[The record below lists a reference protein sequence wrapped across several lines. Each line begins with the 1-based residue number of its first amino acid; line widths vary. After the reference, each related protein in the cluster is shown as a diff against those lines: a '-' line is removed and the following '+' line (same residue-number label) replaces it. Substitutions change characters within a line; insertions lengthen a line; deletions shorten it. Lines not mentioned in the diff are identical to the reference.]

1 MYSFEQI
8 PPGSPWPSEMEI
20 SVEDSNLEFLKLAYI
35 HYRFQLT
42 FRPEFL
48 KLSPTPSLFNLQN
61 IEESEFEVIAT
72 SWLTAWK
79 ELIQKISKGQKSY
92 DFSTDTGLQNLEK
105 LMDYNH
111 DQFQLWRN
119 EVQLH
124 ANPSNPIALSL
135 QPEVV
140 CVEALI
146 KAWEDGLL
154 TVVVSPIRGEFFD
167 RVTPEVLIV
176 SPSTRSDPRAYNE
189 SLNSGI

>member
-8 PPGSPWPSEMEI
+8 PSGRPWPSGMEI

-48 KLSPTPSLFNLQN
+48 KLSPTPSVFNLQN
-61 IEESEFEVIAT
+61 IEETVYEQIAT

-79 ELIQKISKGQKSY
+79 ELIHKISKGHKSY
-92 DFSTDTGLQNLEK
+92 DFSTDIGLQNLEN
-105 LMDYNH
+105 LMDFNH

-119 EVQLH
+119 EVQLG
-124 ANPSNPIALSL
+124 ANPSNPIALAL
-135 QPEVV
+135 QPELV

-176 SPSTRSDPRAYNE
+176 SPSTRSDPRAYIE
-189 SLNSGI
+189 SLSSGV